1 MGNNKRYS
9 LEEAIALIND
19 GDMVT
24 FSGFTVWRRP
34 MAAVYEMIR
43 QKKKDLHIV
52 EVNSGTHTELLI
64 GAGCVKIWESC
75 WIGHE
80 LFGKV
85 PHCMNRELKKGTI
98 IAEDYSHQHMVYR
111 LAAGAYGVPYL
122 PTYAAKG
129 SDILN
134 PDYDMLGN
142 NNLRTGEDPHI
153 PKKKFDFQEDPFY
166 DEGTLIHVPA
176 ARPDVCVVSAQLVG
190 EEGTLRILGQ
200 TYTDEEA
207 IKAAKKVIVI
217 AEEVVP
223 ETYLREDPA
232 ANLIPSYLVDAIV
245 ELPWNAHPTGSYG
258 AYDIDGAFISKL
270 AEATRTEEGTRE
282 WLNEWVY
289 GISSHDEYLD
299 KLGASYLDKFKANSY
314 MKYSTRLKRGV

>member
-1 MGNNKRYS
+1 MGVNKHYS
-9 LEEAIALIND
+9 LQEAISMIED
-19 GDMVT
+19 GDMIT

-34 MAAVYEMIR
+34 MAAVYEIIR
-43 QKKKDLHIV
+43 QKKKDLHVV

-80 LFGKV
+80 LYGKI
-85 PHCMNRELKKGTI
+85 PHCINRAMKEGTI
-98 IAEDYSHQHMVYR
+98 VAEDYSHQHMVYR
-111 LAAGAYGVPYL
+111 LAAGSMGVPYL

-134 PDYDMLGN
+134 PDYDMLGKS
-142 NNLRTGEDPHI
+142 NLRTGEDPHI
-153 PKKKFDFQEDPFY
+153 PKKKFDFQKDPFY

-176 ARPDVCVVSAQLVG
+176 ARPDVCIVSAQLVG

-223 ETYLREDPA
+223 ETYLREDPS

-258 AYDIDGAFISKL
+258 AYDIDGSFITDL
-270 AEATRTEEGTRE
+270 AEATRTEEGTKK
-282 WLNEWVY
+282 WLDEWVY
-289 GISSHDEYLD
+289 SISSFDEYLD
-299 KLGASYLDKFKANSY
+299 KLGASYLDKLKANSY
-314 MKYSTRLKRGV
+314 TKYSTRLKRGV